1 MLPTHPDS
9 EPFLLGVVNEAG
21 TLRALS
27 QQQVDDVIDGINSKF
42 VTDQVCVWVCVGAP
56 LYVCEFKGLVPAP
69 SNCMTCWVVC
79 TRVCGCIRDRK

>member
-27 QQQVDDVIDGINSKF
+27 QQQVDDVIDGISSKY
-42 VTDQVCVWVCVGAP
+42 VTDQVGVG
-56 LYVCEFKGLVPAP
+56 
-69 SNCMTCWVVC
+69 
-79 TRVCGCIRDRK
+79 VCGCAPVCV